1 MTNNRNGAPFDGG
14 ESPKGNTNGGNN
26 SRGIIAW
33 FAQNSVAAN
42 LLMVSLIV
50 LGLVSM
56 NDIRKEAFPSMEPR
70 FVTISM
76 TYDSGDPKQ
85 AEEGIAIKIETALEA
100 IPGIKRITSTSNASG
115 ASVQVE
121 KETEYDLDTLF
132 NDIKTE
138 VDSISNFPSDAENP
152 VISKA
157 RRQEHA
163 IWVQLYG
170 DVDHASLQYL
180 GEQLERDLLATD
192 DIREVSAGSFVDPM
206 MSIEIDEGKLQAY
219 GLTLSDVADAVN
231 QESNTALTTSLR
243 NKEKVI
249 RLKASEQSYWAKDFA
264 NIPLITDT
272 NGVILTVGDVATVRD
287 MFADDSYHLSR
298 YNGTNGYGIQVLMDE
313 YGDVTKMVQQA
324 HEVVDAWHE
333 KGLLPEGVELET
345 WYDKST
351 LITERLTLLTSNA
364 LMGIVLVFVTLAVFL
379 NLRVAFW
386 VAAGLPFIFFG
397 TLYFMTDSYTGMTL
411 NEMTTFGFIMALG
424 IVVDDAV
431 VVGESVYATRKQHGD
446 TLQNTILGTHKVAV
460 PTLFGVLTTVATF
473 FALSNVSGGL
483 GTLYSQFGTIVTL
496 CLLLSVV
503 ESKLI
508 LPSHLAHLPTKQK
521 ARRGLGGV
529 WNRVQQKSDDGLQW
543 FNYRV
548 YQRLLKVTVAYRYAA
563 VLLFIA
569 LFVMVVSLPLTGAVR
584 VSFFP
589 SMQDDTVSANMSLYS
604 DASYGQNER
613 NLMLL
618 EKNALE
624 ADRQLTQEN
633 GADKSGISS
642 LQVTASGDQSG
653 TITISL
659 DEDSSYSLDEL
670 SSRWNALTGNLE
682 GVKSLKIRSRREMVD
697 GFNVEIKSIND
708 DTLTAANDAFIE
720 VLNNIDGVYA
730 VESSLTPGEAMMRFE
745 LTPEGRALG
754 LNTQSLS
761 QQLLKAFGGEIVQ
774 RYLRDK
780 NEVKVRVR
788 YPEQD
793 RMNPSDV
800 MNTQVR
806 LDDGTVVP
814 LSVVANVIQ
823 DVQEKQVVRI
833 DGLRALTISASV
845 DSDVITSTELVNHLN
860 NEFVPQLS
868 RQYQDLSLYFA
879 GEAEQQAE
887 TQSSMQSVF
896 ILALLS
902 IFALLA
908 IPLKSYVQ
916 PLIIMTAIPFG
927 IVGAIIGHWS
937 NGLMISLLSL
947 NGILALSGV
956 VVNDSLLLVSRFNAL
971 REEGVP
977 VETAVIEACTSRLR
991 AVLLTSIT
999 TFVGLYPI
1007 LGETSVQAQFLIPAA
1022 ASLGYGILFATVIT
1036 LLLIPAL
1043 LLIYDD
1049 VSRLMAKH
1057 LVKPL
1062 VERTANDSRVT
1073 SGR

>member
-1 MTNNRNGAPFDGG
+1 
-14 ESPKGNTNGGNN
+14 
-26 SRGIIAW
+26 
-33 FAQNSVAAN
+33 
-42 LLMVSLIV
+42 
-50 LGLVSM
+50 
-56 NDIRKEAFPSMEPR
+56 
-70 FVTISM
+70 
-76 TYDSGDPKQ
+76 
-85 AEEGIAIKIETALEA
+85 
-100 IPGIKRITSTSNASG
+100 
-115 ASVQVE
+115 
-121 KETEYDLDTLF
+121 
-132 NDIKTE
+132 
-138 VDSISNFPSDAENP
+138 
-152 VISKA
+152 
-157 RRQEHA
+157 
-163 IWVQLYG
+163 
-170 DVDHASLQYL
+170 
-180 GEQLERDLLATD
+180 
-192 DIREVSAGSFVDPM
+192 
-206 MSIEIDEGKLQAY
+206 
-219 GLTLSDVADAVN
+219 
-231 QESNTALTTSLR
+231 
-243 NKEKVI
+243 
-249 RLKASEQSYWAKDFA
+249 
-264 NIPLITDT
+264 
-272 NGVILTVGDVATVRD
+272 
-287 MFADDSYHLSR
+287 
-298 YNGTNGYGIQVLMDE
+298 
-313 YGDVTKMVQQA
+313 
-324 HEVVDAWHE
+324 
-333 KGLLPEGVELET
+333 
-345 WYDKST
+345 
-351 LITERLTLLTSNA
+351 
-364 LMGIVLVFVTLAVFL
+364 
-379 NLRVAFW
+379 
-386 VAAGLPFIFFG
+386 
-397 TLYFMTDSYTGMTL
+397 
-411 NEMTTFGFIMALG
+411 
-424 IVVDDAV
+424 
-431 VVGESVYATRKQHGD
+431 
-446 TLQNTILGTHKVAV
+446 
-460 PTLFGVLTTVATF
+460 
-473 FALSNVSGGL
+473 
-483 GTLYSQFGTIVTL
+483 
-496 CLLLSVV
+496 
-503 ESKLI
+503 
-508 LPSHLAHLPTKQK
+508 
-521 ARRGLGGV
+521 
-529 WNRVQQKSDDGLQW
+529 
-543 FNYRV
+543 
-548 YQRLLKVTVAYRYAA
+548 LKVTVAYRYAA

-569 LFVMVVSLPLTGAVR
+569 LFVMVVSLPLTGTVR

-653 TITISL
+653 TITI
-659 DEDSSYSLDEL
+659 SLDEL

-814 LSVVANVIQ
+814 LSVVANVTQ

-833 DGLRALTISASV
+833 DGLRALTVSASV
-845 DSDVITSTELVNHLN
+845 DSDVITSTELVNYLN

-1062 VERTANDSRVT
+1062 TESTANDPRVT

>member
-1 MTNNRNGAPFDGG
+1 MTN
-14 ESPKGNTNGGNN
+14 KK
-26 SRGIIAW
+26 GIIAW

-42 LLMVSLIV
+42 LLMVSLII

-56 NDIRKEAFPSMEPR
+56 GDIRKEAFPSMEPR

-76 TYDSGDPKQ
+76 TYESGDAEQ
-85 AEEGIAIKIETALEA
+85 AEEGIAIKIENALEA
-100 IPGIKRITSTSNASG
+100 IPGIKRITSTSSANG
-115 ASVQVE
+115 ATVQVE
-121 KETEYDLDTLF
+121 KETEYDLDVLF

-152 VISKA
+152 VIDKA

-170 DVDHASLQYL
+170 DTDHATLQYL

-192 DIREVSAGSFVDPM
+192 AIREVSAGSFIDPM
-206 MSIEIDEGKLQAY
+206 MSIEIDEAKLQAY
-219 GLTLSDVADAVN
+219 GLTLSDVAAAVN
-231 QESNTALTTSLR
+231 EESNTALTTSLR

-249 RLKASEQSYWAKDFA
+249 RLKASEQAYYAKDFA
-264 NIPLITDT
+264 SIPLVTSS
-272 NGVILTVGDVATVRD
+272 NGVILTVGDVATVTD
-287 MFADDSYHLSR
+287 MFADDSYNLSR
-298 YNGTNGYGIQVLMDE
+298 YNGKNGYGIQVLMDE
-313 YGDVTKMVQQA
+313 YGDVTKMVEQA
-324 HEVVDAWHE
+324 HEVVDEWHE
-333 KGLLPEGVELET
+333 KGLLPQGVEIET

-351 LITERLTLLTSNA
+351 LITERLTLLTNNA
-364 LMGIVLVFVTLAVFL
+364 LMGIALVFVTLALFL

-397 TLYFMTDSYTGMTL
+397 TLYFMTDSYTNMTL

-431 VVGESVYATRKQHGD
+431 VVGESVYSTRKQYGD
-446 TLQNTILGTHKVAV
+446 TLQNTILGTHKVAI

-508 LPSHLAHLPTKQK
+508 LPAHLAHLPTKSTPKKGIAGAWNKVQDK
-521 ARRGLGGV
+521 A
-529 WNRVQQKSDDGLQW
+529 DAGLQW
-543 FNYRV
+543 FNYKV
-548 YQRLLKVTVAYRYAA
+548 YQPFLKVTVAYRYAA
-563 VLLFIA
+563 VLLFVA
-569 LFVMVVSLPLTGAVR
+569 LFIVVMSLPLTGAVR

-589 SMQDDTVSANMSLYS
+589 SMQGDTVTANLSLYS
-604 DASYGQNER
+604 DVSFGQNER

-618 EKNALE
+618 EQNALE
-624 ADRQLTQEN
+624 ADRQLMEEK
-633 GADKSGISS
+633 GAEGTGISS

-659 DEDSSYSLDEL
+659 DESQPYSLDEL
-670 SSRWNALTGNLE
+670 SARWNALTGNLE
-682 GVKSLKIRSRREMVD
+682 GVKSLKIRSRREIVD
-697 GFNVEIKSIND
+697 GFKVELKSINE
-708 DTLTAANDAFIE
+708 DTLNAANTAFQE
-720 VLNNIDGVYA
+720 VLANIDGVYA
-730 VESSLTPGEAMMRFE
+730 IESSLTPGEAMMRFE
-745 LTPEGRALG
+745 ITPQGRALG
-754 LNTQSLS
+754 MDTQSLS

-780 NEVKVRVR
+780 NEVKVRAR
-788 YPEQD
+788 YPEED

-814 LSVVANVIQ
+814 LSVVAKVIQ
-823 DVQEKQVVRI
+823 DVQQKQVVRI
-833 DGLRALTISASV
+833 DGLRALTVSASV
-845 DSDVITSTELVNHLN
+845 DSDVITSTELVNYLN
-860 NEFVPQLS
+860 ESFVPQLEK
-868 RQYQDLSLYFA
+868 QYQDLSLYFA

-908 IPLKSYVQ
+908 IPLKSYIQ

-937 NGLMISLLSL
+937 NGLMLSLLSL

-956 VVNDSLLLVSRFNAL
+956 VVNDSLLLVTRFNTL
-971 REEGVP
+971 RQEGMTVDQ
-977 VETAVIEACTSRLR
+977 AVIEACTSRLR
-991 AVLLTSIT
+991 AVLLTSVT

-1007 LGETSVQAQFLIPAA
+1007 LGETSIQAQFLIPAA
-1022 ASLGYGILFATVIT
+1022 ASLGYGILFATAIT

-1043 LLIYDD
+1043 LLIYEDMA
-1049 VSRLMAKH
+1049 RLG
-1057 LVKPL
+1057 
-1062 VERTANDSRVT
+1062 ERARRSALKIA
-1073 SGR
+1073 G

>member
-1 MTNNRNGAPFDGG
+1 MTN
-14 ESPKGNTNGGNN
+14 KK
-26 SRGIIAW
+26 GIIAW

-42 LLMVSLIV
+42 LLMVSLII

-56 NDIRKEAFPSMEPR
+56 GDIRKEAFPSMEPR

-76 TYDSGDPKQ
+76 TYESGDAEQ
-85 AEEGIAIKIETALEA
+85 AEEGIAIKIENALEA
-100 IPGIKRITSTSNASG
+100 IPGIKRITSTSSANG
-115 ASVQVE
+115 ATVQVE
-121 KETEYDLDTLF
+121 KETEYDLDVLF
-132 NDIKTE
+132 DDIKTE

-152 VISKA
+152 VIDKA

-170 DVDHASLQYL
+170 DTDHATLQYL

-192 DIREVSAGSFVDPM
+192 AIREVSAGSFIDPM
-206 MSIEIDEGKLQAY
+206 MSIEIDEAKLQAY
-219 GLTLSDVADAVN
+219 GLTLSDVAAAVN
-231 QESNTALTTSLR
+231 EESNTALTTSLR

-249 RLKASEQSYWAKDFA
+249 RLKASEQAYYAKDFA
-264 NIPLITDT
+264 SIPLVTSS
-272 NGVILTVGDVATVRD
+272 NGVILTVGDVATVTD
-287 MFADDSYHLSR
+287 MFADDSYNLSR
-298 YNGTNGYGIQVLMDE
+298 YNGKNGYGIQVLMDE
-313 YGDVTKMVQQA
+313 YGDVTKMVEQA
-324 HEVVDAWHE
+324 HEVVDEWHE
-333 KGLLPEGVELET
+333 KGLLPQGVEIET

-351 LITERLTLLTSNA
+351 LITERLTLLTNNA
-364 LMGIVLVFVTLAVFL
+364 LMGIALVFVTLALFL

-397 TLYFMTDSYTGMTL
+397 TLYFMTDSYTNMTL

-431 VVGESVYATRKQHGD
+431 VVGESVYSTRKQYGD
-446 TLQNTILGTHKVAV
+446 TLQNTILGTHKVAI

-508 LPSHLAHLPTKQK
+508 LPAHLAHLPTKSTPKKGIAGAWNKVQDK
-521 ARRGLGGV
+521 A
-529 WNRVQQKSDDGLQW
+529 DAGLQW
-543 FNYRV
+543 FNYKV
-548 YQRLLKVTVAYRYAA
+548 YQPFLKVTVAYRYAA
-563 VLLFIA
+563 VLLFVA
-569 LFVMVVSLPLTGAVR
+569 LFIVVMSLPLTGAVR

-589 SMQDDTVSANMSLYS
+589 SMQGDTVTANLSLYS
-604 DASYGQNER
+604 DVSFGQNER

-618 EKNALE
+618 EQNALE
-624 ADRQLTQEN
+624 ADRQLMEEK
-633 GADKSGISS
+633 GAEGTGISS

-659 DEDSSYSLDEL
+659 DESQPYSLDEL
-670 SSRWNALTGNLE
+670 SARWNALTGNLE
-682 GVKSLKIRSRREMVD
+682 GVKSLKIRSRREIVD
-697 GFNVEIKSIND
+697 GFKVELKSINE
-708 DTLTAANDAFIE
+708 DTLNAANTAFQE
-720 VLNNIDGVYA
+720 VLANIDGVYA
-730 VESSLTPGEAMMRFE
+730 IESSLTPGEAMMRFE
-745 LTPEGRALG
+745 ITPQGRALG
-754 LNTQSLS
+754 MDTQSLS

-788 YPEQD
+788 YPEED

-814 LSVVANVIQ
+814 LSVVAKVIQ
-823 DVQEKQVVRI
+823 DVQQKQVVRI
-833 DGLRALTISASV
+833 DGLRALTVSASV
-845 DSDVITSTELVNHLN
+845 DSDVITSTELVNYLN
-860 NEFVPQLS
+860 ESFVPQLEK
-868 RQYQDLSLYFA
+868 QYQDLSLYFA

-908 IPLKSYVQ
+908 IPLKSYIQ

-937 NGLMISLLSL
+937 NGLMLSLLSL

-956 VVNDSLLLVSRFNAL
+956 VVNDSLLLVTRFNTL
-971 REEGVP
+971 RQEGMTVDQ
-977 VETAVIEACTSRLR
+977 AVIEACTSRLR
-991 AVLLTSIT
+991 AVLLTSVT

-1007 LGETSVQAQFLIPAA
+1007 LGETSIQAQFLIPAA
-1022 ASLGYGILFATVIT
+1022 ASLGYGILFATAIT

-1043 LLIYDD
+1043 LLIYEDMA
-1049 VSRLMAKH
+1049 RLG
-1057 LVKPL
+1057 
-1062 VERTANDSRVT
+1062 ERARRSALKIA
-1073 SGR
+1073 G